1 MNYKNNNGM
10 KWNKMKYFK
19 DISGNTRFDSQRN
32 NVWPMCMPLRTNR
45 ISRTHLVNQKPV
57 RKKKYEID
65 FISYY
70 RFILNSLISSQ
81 PIKIIFLIRH
91 INLMLKIGRKK
102 NQIKSLLIFNI
113 SDLYSKYLTHLIV
126 LFSFYLFFIN

>member
-1 MNYKNNNGM
+1 MEWNGIRWNISKTYRGIPGSIPRGTTFGQCACLYARTELVAHIWWIENQCEKKN
-10 KWNKMKYFK
+10 
-19 DISGNTRFDSQRN
+19 
-32 NVWPMCMPLRTNR
+32 
-45 ISRTHLVNQKPV
+45 
-57 RKKKYEID
+57 EID